1 MAEPIKIDDSKLLY
15 DEAIVNR
22 IYNHPSFKALVAE
35 KQKFSLILL
44 TLTLGLYILIIVAS
58 AFAPSMVGM
67 PLAENMVTTWAI
79 PAGFFLIIW
88 TILVTCYYVHRT
100 NTYFDPKTIQVLK
113 EIGNEK

>member
-22 IYNHPSFKALVAE
+22 IYNDSRFKALVAE
-35 KQKFSLILL
+35 KQRFSLLL
-44 TLTLGLYILIIVAS
+44 LALTLGLYVLIIVAS
-58 AFAPSMVGM
+58 AFAPSIVGL
-67 PLAENMVTTWAI
+67 PIAESMVTTWAI

-88 TILVTCYYVHRT
+88 TILVTCYYVHKT
-100 NTYFDPKTIQVLK
+100 NTYFDPKTIRVLK